1 MQKSPLTKTTIH
13 KTSHGCILSDAG
25 CNVIQLEF
33 GNLFLRF
40 DSKGL
45 SSFKACIDRLDL
57 ERYEIANQSK
67 PYHRK
72 VFVALQS
79 TGMTM
84 AFTRE
89 EVLELRQLLETAA
102 AILMLKKLSHDAL
115 KHPQN

>member
-1 MQKSPLTKTTIH
+1 MQKQKRTKTTIH
-13 KTSHGCILSDAG
+13 KTSNGCVLSDAG

-40 DSKGL
+40 DAKGL
-45 SSFKACIDRLDL
+45 EGFKQCIDHLDL
-57 ERYEIANQSK
+57 DRYEIANESK

-72 VFVALQS
+72 VFVALQP
-79 TGMTM
+79 TGVTM

-89 EVLELRQLLETAA
+89 EVLELRELLQTAA

-115 KHPQN
+115 NYPKN